1 MRGGGVES
9 FGIERRLLAVV
20 LGVLSAVGAGASVV
34 QAFAQDAGQATAV
47 TAPDRAEGFQPVGR
61 LQVRFDRLERPRGS
75 AVVRAV
81 VTIRNP
87 GRQAR
92 HLPSGTF
99 RAVLTDADG
108 AGQERNQIWRGSGE
122 PAATFNGTP
131 VVMPGEELTVRFI
144 FNPDIPR
151 LGTLTLSNGR
161 EQAVFDLTG
170 A

>member
-1 MRGGGVES
+1 
-9 FGIERRLLAVV
+9 LTA
-20 LGVLSAVGAGASVV
+20 LGALGAVGAGASAV
-34 QAFAQDAGQATAV
+34 QAFAPDAGQTTSPTVETPGQAA
-47 TAPDRAEGFQPVGR
+47 GFQPVGR
-61 LQVRFDRLERPRGS
+61 FQVRFDRLERPRGS

-87 GRQAR
+87 GRQTR

-131 VVMPGEELTVRFI
+131 AVAPGEELTVRFI

-151 LGTLTLSNGR
+151 LGSLTLASGQ